1 MAPQLRGFVMASIK
15 RNMVVSAVLGGGF
28 AAWWAMGVHFPTKN
42 KMAAFR
48 EFNAEKYNFK

>member
-1 MAPQLRGFVMASIK
+1 MAESWPPLLPARPGSQ
-15 RNMVVSAVLGGGF
+15 VLGGGF

-48 EFNAEKYNFK
+48 EFNAEKYNLK

>member
-1 MAPQLRGFVMASIK
+1 
-15 RNMVVSAVLGGGF
+15 MVVSAVLGGGF